1 MGLQTFMAKGHS
13 GYCGLVSNP
22 HVKKITVIDIYT
34 NYKCGRG
41 PQTARQP
48 QVGYPWGRPLW
59 RYTPVGG
66 ACNSIRQQPA
76 PKRWH
81 LLTTLHG
88 VTSLKTR
95 MFQQHQRVTFKSAIL
110 WKNIALHRK
119 RCIWFQIERAY
130 LCKYTVSYA
139 IMYREQ
145 QIKICNLV
153 THLKRW

>member
-66 ACNSIRQQPA
+66 ACNSIRQQTCSETLA
-76 PKRWH
+76 PTYHSTRCH
-81 LLTTLHG
+81 ILEDSNVSTTP
-88 VTSLKTR
+88 
-95 MFQQHQRVTFKSAIL
+95 KSDIQICYFME
-110 WKNIALHRK
+110 NIALHRK